1 MSVILT
7 ILYTVLLFGFLIF
20 IHELGH
26 YVAARSFGV
35 GVREFAIGMGPK
47 LKSWKGK
54 VNDFSIRAFPIGGF
68 VSMVGETS
76 ADKPEEGD
84 EGKVGLNTKPLWQR
98 AIVVLAGPF
107 MNLLT
112 GFILMTVFV
121 SCLHSLPTTT
131 VGKFGSGSISNATG
145 LQVGDEIVE
154 IDGTSIRVYN
164 DIAYVVALRGKDPL
178 EVKVIRDGSEVTLS
192 GVIFP
197 VDSSSGA
204 SMGDI
209 DFLPVYTG
217 KTFGNVMYNAF
228 WQSYSSVRMTYESLY
243 RTIRGEYGMDAVS
256 GPIGIGGEVEH
267 IADLIGG
274 EILQREKR
282 TAFEIN
288 RHGIVLL
295 QDSSPPMGE
304 IDSCSVHSIP
314 IFEKRAGHF
323 QLFFLYLTANLRGAP
338 FAAPLPCELSGTCQ
352 MGRLCGIL
360 YTETTHKATPRRP
373 ARAE

>member
-164 DIAYVVALRGKDPL
+164 DIAY
-178 EVKVIRDGSEVTLS
+178 E
-192 GVIFP
+192 
-197 VDSSSGA
+197 
-204 SMGDI
+204 
-209 DFLPVYTG
+209 
-217 KTFGNVMYNAF
+217 
-228 WQSYSSVRMTYESLY
+228 
-243 RTIRGEYGMDAVS
+243 
-256 GPIGIGGEVEH
+256 IG
-267 IADLIGG
+267 
-274 EILQREKR
+274 
-282 TAFEIN
+282 
-288 RHGIVLL
+288 
-295 QDSSPPMGE
+295 
-304 IDSCSVHSIP
+304 
-314 IFEKRAGHF
+314 RAHV
-323 QLFFLYLTANLRGAP
+323 
-338 FAAPLPCELSGTCQ
+338 
-352 MGRLCGIL
+352 
-360 YTETTHKATPRRP
+360 
-373 ARAE
+373 